1 MAYTLR
7 NGRTPPITAGE
18 GLLKYRGFEGPVA
31 YEVQGSLTTL
41 RQGGAALRGNFRAD
55 GETAADAFRA
65 CDGHLQLEDGKVYK
79 VTMVGHTAGS
89 ETAYFEL
96 RL

>member
-7 NGRTPPITAGE
+7 NGRTPLVTTGD
-18 GLLKYRGFEGPVA
+18 GLLKYRGFEGVVT
-31 YEVQGSLTTL
+31 YEVQGALATL
-41 RQGGAALRGNFRAD
+41 RPGGGSLRGNFRAD

-65 CDGHLQLEDGKVYK
+65 CDGHLQLQDGKTYK
-79 VTMVGHTAGS
+79 VTIVGHTAGS